1 MRTVVDDLVITRHP
15 TGTVRDPLAARLAAA
30 ASDPLRTLFAAP
42 LTTSPL
48 TAPNGQLVSITPR
61 TEGVPLDEEPPW
73 ADAGRLLAH
82 LHRTPPP
89 TDLPG
94 HATLPEH
101 AGRSYLQIAVDAVT
115 VLHQGGPTDILRE
128 LGTTLLATWPT
139 PARPGLV
146 HGDWDLGNLGRLPGS
161 DHWLLTDPET
171 LGLGDPAW
179 DLGRPAGL
187 WAAGLLDD
195 ASWRTFLRGYAD
207 GGGHIPSEGEAWNA
221 LEHPA
226 RCAVFSAAVR
236 EVGRT
241 PHPEPLTPLA
251 ETLLEACVKMN
262 GRRW

>member
-1 MRTVVDDLVITRHP
+1 MQTVVDDIVLTRHP
-15 TGTVRDPLAARLAAA
+15 VGTAHEQLAARLTAA

-42 LTTSPL
+42 LTPTPL
-48 TAPNGQLVSITPR
+48 TAPNGQLLSLSPR
-61 TEGVPLDEEPPW
+61 TDGVPLDEEPPW
-73 ADAGRLLAH
+73 QDAGRLLAH

-89 TDLPG
+89 AG
-94 HATLPEH
+94 LPEH
-101 AGRSYLQIAVDAVT
+101 AGRSYLQVAVDAAT
-115 VLHQGGPTDILRE
+115 VLHQGGATDILRE
-128 LGTTLLATWPT
+128 LGQTLLETWPT

-146 HGDWDLGNLGRLPGS
+146 HGDWDLGNLGRLPGGS
-161 DHWLLTDPET
+161 AWLLTGAET

-195 ASWRTFLRGYAD
+195 ASWRALLRGYAE
-207 GGGHIPSEGEAWNA
+207 GGGHIPAAGEAWNA

-226 RCAVFSAAVR
+226 RCAVFTAAVR

-241 PHPEPLTPLA
+241 PHPEPMTPLA